1 MMYAYND
8 FRMQKREKPSS
19 LLKAYWVLFS
29 TFFQIA
35 LLVVGGGL
43 AMLPVVEQTFVRKHR
58 WLTKDD
64 TLDMIVITQT
74 VPGLVA
80 VNSAIYVGQ
89 KIAGVAGALCALIG
103 VMIPSMVII
112 TLIAMFFPNL
122 DPKNETVLMVFD
134 GVRAC
139 VTGML
144 VGMAWK
150 LGGAV
155 VSRQGDTLII
165 LIMVLLLIN
174 GFHPLI
180 IMAAS
185 LPLGWW
191 YVYDEKKAQLGA
203 KLKKMQEEVN
213 YNDYHSYSSYN
224 ETESE

>member
-19 LLKAYWVLFS
+19 PLKAYWVLFS

-80 VNSAIYVGQ
+80 VNAAIYVGH
-89 KIAGVAGALCALIG
+89 KIAGVIGSLCALVG

-112 TLIAMFFPNL
+112 TLIAVYFPDL
-122 DPKNETVLMVFD
+122 DPKNPTLLMAFN
-134 GVRAC
+134 GVRAG

-144 VGMAWK
+144 VAMALK
-150 LGGAV
+150 LSTAV
-155 VSRQGDTLII
+155 VSRNGDTLII
-165 LIMVLLLIN
+165 FIMVLLLIN
-174 GFHPLI
+174 GIHPLI
-180 IMAAS
+180 IMAAA
-185 LPLGWW
+185 LPFGWW
-191 YVYDEKKAQLGA
+191 YVYDENKGKIVEN
-203 KLKKMQEEVN
+203 LKKTKDKQ
-213 YNDYHSYSSYN
+213 
-224 ETESE
+224 TEYE